1 MDRASDVTEEE
12 QEVILMMNSWS
23 FNQKEIVPH
32 HIAVFSLSLWR
43 CFITGAHAVR
53 LTPII
58 YLGESQDI
66 NPKCSTQINT
76 HEQIILDNRC
86 HDEIAEDWSLYLD
99 FLAAPDVFLT
109 PGHQRRWLITVVSSW
124 SVFAARGA
132 GDGGWGRYQE
142 RLIKLNTSHIWWM
155 ADAITG
161 GHFTRSWGDG
171 NNFYF

>member
-58 YLGESQDI
+58 YLKRISRH
-66 NPKCSTQINT
+66 KSKMFATQINT

-109 PGHQRRWLITVVSSW
+109 PGHQRRWLITLVSSW
-124 SVFAARGA
+124 SVFAARG
-132 GDGGWGRYQE
+132 GGGWGRYQE